1 MIITAMKMN
10 FPLNAQDRKGASILI
25 TGDNFGCGSSREHA
39 PWALADYG
47 FRVIIAGGF
56 ADIFI

>member
-1 MIITAMKMN
+1 MIMN
-10 FPLNAQDRKGASILI
+10 DTKTLIPLNAPDRKGASILI